1 MSSTEYAYAVANV
14 RARESELLDNRFFN
28 QLLSGTSF
36 EEAKRMLIDKG
47 FSEFENTSDI
57 SAALKNYMEET
68 WEYLQEITPDKNVLD
83 FLVVKNDFHNLKAL
97 TKGIMTDT
105 DGIKYCLKP
114 CLINA
119 EDILNAVKNKSFS
132 DLPSWISE
140 CAREGYELLSSSMD
154 GQLFDM
160 FVDKC
165 SLEAMQKLAADGFS
179 KKLADSFTALTDI
192 KIALRMARAGV
203 NEMLYDYALCECD
216 TVDISELKSAALK
229 GYGNVVSYIEETEFS
244 ELAEYAAVSAAEFE
258 KNSENYI
265 LALLDNAR
273 RISFGAEPLIAYYAA
288 REAECRNLRI
298 AVSAVHIGLPAAAA
312 KERMR
317 ELYV

>member
-1 MSSTEYAYAVANV
+1 
-14 RARESELLDNRFFN
+14 
-28 QLLSGTSF
+28 
-36 EEAKRMLIDKG
+36 
-47 FSEFENTSDI
+47 
-57 SAALKNYMEET
+57 
-68 WEYLQEITPDKNVLD
+68 
-83 FLVVKNDFHNLKAL
+83 
-97 TKGIMTDT
+97 
-105 DGIKYCLKP
+105 
-114 CLINA
+114 
-119 EDILNAVKNKSFS
+119 
-132 DLPSWISE
+132 
-140 CAREGYELLSSSMD
+140 
-154 GQLFDM
+154 
-160 FVDKC
+160 
-165 SLEAMQKLAADGFS
+165 MQKLAADDFS

-216 TVDISELKSAALK
+216 RVDISELKSAALK